1 MLLFLNSPLDHYYS
15 SATTPTGPCGPRLA
29 AAHPRPAGT
38 ACQLSRPRS
47 QTYCCP
53 GPSGGR
59 GALPPGPVHAK
70 PRRARPAAPARVR
83 CTRVGCTGVH
93 QQEAD
98 SSPLHA
104 GGRLSAPEE
113 TTGSEGCHSRRY
125 CPDARP
131 RATEMRE
138 GELAGPRGVEFLHSK
153 GSHQRNGK
161 AAH

>member
-1 MLLFLNSPLDHYYS
+1 MGHAWQLPTRGLLAPHAS
-15 SATTPTGPCGPRLA
+15 SVVPGPRPTA
-29 AAHPRPAGT
+29 ALGRAGGVE
-38 ACQLSRPRS
+38 PF
-47 QTYCCP
+47 
-53 GPSGGR
+53 
-59 GALPPGPVHAK
+59 PPGPVHAK

-83 CTRVGCTGVH
+83 CTRVGCTRVH

-138 GELAGPRGVEFLHSK
+138 GELAGPVEWSFCTVREAINETGRQPTECRRHSLAK
-153 GSHQRNGK
+153 HLVRS
-161 AAH
+161 